1 MAEMPNPDGLIN
13 VKDECLLE
21 NIVFKGYKSGLTM
34 VIPDIGPLEGYL
46 QEIRSKLEQS
56 HDFFKGANIII
67 DPGKRVIAEEERLI
81 LMELVKKFGLNPRL
95 AEKPKAKTATKADN
109 ERAPLEAD
117 QFKATITVKKTVRSG
132 QRISFEGN
140 LVIMGDVNPGAE
152 VIASGDIIVLGRL
165 RGTAHA
171 GAEGD
176 QTSQIIAFQLR
187 PVQIRIAGVI
197 TRDSEPG
204 PKVEYMGPEV
214 ARIKDGMIVVERI
227 NY

>member
-1 MAEMPNPDGLIN
+1 MAEMPNPDGLAN
-13 VKDECLLE
+13 VKAECPPE
-21 NIVFKGYKSGLTM
+21 NVVFKGYKSGLTM
-34 VIPDIGPLEGYL
+34 VIADVGPLEGYL

-67 DPGKRVIAEEERLI
+67 DPGKRILTEEERLL
-81 LMELVKKFGLNPRL
+81 LMELVKKFGLNPRW
-95 AEKPKAKTATKADN
+95 AEKPKAKAVTKADN
-109 ERAPLEAD
+109 ERALLEAD

-176 QTSQIIAFQLR
+176 ETSQIIAFQLR

-197 TRDSEPG
+197 TRDSESD
-204 PKVEYMGPEV
+204 PKVEYVGPEV
-214 ARIKDGMIVVERI
+214 AKIKSGMIVVERV